1 LSVTAYIGLGSN
13 VGDRLAHLR
22 HAATLLDASD
32 GIDVVVAS
40 SVYETD
46 PVGPPQPDFLNA
58 VVEVRTSLG
67 ARALLRRL
75 KEIEEEIGRR
85 EAERWGPREIDLD
98 LLTYGDESI
107 SDDDLR
113 VPHPGI
119 AGRAFVLVP
128 LAEIAADVRLTVG
141 SPSEL
146 LAALGDA
153 GVRPFG
159 ERLR

>member
-1 LSVTAYIGLGSN
+1 VTTCYVGLGSN
-13 VGDRLAHLR
+13 VGDRLQRLR
-22 HAATLLDASD
+22 HAVSLLDASE
-32 GIDVVVAS
+32 GIDVVASS

-46 PVGPPQPDFLNA
+46 AIGPPQPEFLNA

-67 ARALLRRL
+67 PRELLARL
-75 KEIEEEIGRR
+75 KEVEVEIGRTPSP
-85 EAERWGPREIDLD
+85 RWGPREIDLD
-98 LLTYGDESI
+98 LLTYGDETI
-107 SDDDLR
+107 DDDELR
-113 VPHPGI
+113 VPHPRMSE
-119 AGRAFVLVP
+119 RAFVLVP
-128 LAEIAADVRLTVG
+128 LAEIASDVRLVIG